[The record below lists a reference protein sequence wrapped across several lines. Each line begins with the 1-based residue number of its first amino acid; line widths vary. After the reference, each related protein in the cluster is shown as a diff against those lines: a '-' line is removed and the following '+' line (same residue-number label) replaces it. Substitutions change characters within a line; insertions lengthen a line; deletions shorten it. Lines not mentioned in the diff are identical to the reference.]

1 MSYQPPV
8 TGYPYGQPYQPYP
21 VRKTNTMAIL
31 ALVFG
36 FVFFPLGI
44 YFGHRAKKEIALTH
58 EDGEGLATAGIIVG
72 WIHAGIWGLA
82 VAIWLV
88 FFVIWILVVVLAVG
102 ATAATAGATGTT
114 NALTFALSLS

>member
-1 MSYQPPV
+1 MTYQPPT
-8 TGYPYGQPYQPYP
+8 TGYPYGQPYQPYA

-44 YFGHRAKKEIALTH
+44 YFGHRAKKEIAVTG

-72 WIHAGIWGLA
+72 WIHAGIWGVA
-82 VAIWLV
+82 VAFMLVWLV
-88 FFVIWILVVVLAVG
+88 FVILYFVFAVSLIG
-102 ATAATAGATGTT
+102 ASASTAGT
-114 NALTFALSLS
+114 NALTFALSLL